1 MTLARHTLKARWAS
15 FVGSFL
21 ALSLGVALFA
31 TAGLTLAAVLS
42 GPDEPP
48 RWFVSPSVVVA
59 GPDGAGVTAAD
70 PDGPAANPGLPPG
83 ERGYVPDGAAA
94 ALTGIEG
101 VSGVVVDRAGYASFG
116 SATEAHPWAASALHP
131 HRMVAGDRPTSDNQV
146 VLTAPTDQKPGDTVT
161 LSTVDGPR
169 DFTVSG
175 VIETEAEPAVYV
187 SEATAE
193 QLAKGRVSAVALL
206 AAPGADPAAIGD
218 RAKSALRGQFPQLRV
233 VTGDARRTAEADPEA
248 GLLIATVSLVGSTAG
263 LAGFVST
270 FVVAGTFAFT
280 VAQRRREF
288 ALLRTAGAT
297 PRQVRR
303 IVINEAALVGVLAAA
318 AGGALSV
325 VLAPVFAR
333 WLADKELAPAGF
345 TAEFVWWPVLAAGGL
360 GLIVALVGAW
370 FAARRAGKVR
380 PIEALREAT
389 VDRRSMTILRWV
401 LGLAC
406 IGGIFP
412 LAPLLSTPE
421 GSAYL
426 LVVVMALILGC
437 TLLLPVMMR
446 PFAWTMTLGSGV
458 VAVLARSGVRTESK
472 RYASTIAP
480 VLITIGLAGASL
492 AGTETISATQAAS
505 LRAQLTAPLLVVP
518 AGDAQLPETVADV
531 AKGVPGVNATA
542 RTKTSGVFDSVRNM
556 MQQRTA
562 WYIDGPSADQVLRL
576 PLTAGT
582 FDDLTGET
590 VAVSAAMADA
600 HGWKLGDQAEL
611 WLGDGSQA
619 SLRLVAIV
627 DDRLGLPNVFLPW
640 AQAAAHTAVPLPD
653 SVYLSL
659 APGADRA
666 SIAAAVAPQ
675 GGAVAETKT
684 HLATLDE
691 QFDRLSRLS
700 LLAIL
705 GMALVYTAISIANT
719 QLMATTGR
727 IRELLTLRLAG
738 ATRRQILRLVGREA
752 ITVGAVGAVIGAL
765 VTGATL
771 IVVTAA
777 LSGLSDSVAVRV
789 PWLILLVVIVSCGV
803 ISFTASVVP
812 AAVALRR
819 ALGRA

>member
-421 GSAYL
+421 ERL
-426 LVVVMALILGC
+426 
-437 TLLLPVMMR
+437 
-446 PFAWTMTLGSGV
+446 
-458 VAVLARSGVRTESK
+458 
-472 RYASTIAP
+472 
-480 VLITIGLAGASL
+480 
-492 AGTETISATQAAS
+492 
-505 LRAQLTAPLLVVP
+505 P
-518 AGDAQLPETVADV
+518 AG
-531 AKGVPGVNATA
+531 
-542 RTKTSGVFDSVRNM
+542 R
-556 MQQRTA
+556 
-562 WYIDGPSADQVLRL
+562 
-576 PLTAGT
+576 
-582 FDDLTGET
+582 
-590 VAVSAAMADA
+590 
-600 HGWKLGDQAEL
+600 
-611 WLGDGSQA
+611 GDGADPRLHPPAARNDEAVRLDDDARQRRGRGAGQVGRAHREQA
-619 SLRLVAIV
+619 VRV
-627 DDRLGLPNVFLPW
+627 DDRPGPHHDRAGRRLARRHRDHLRHPGRQPARPAHRPAARGAGRRRPAARDGGRRGQGRARGQRHGTHQDQRSLRQR
-640 AQAAAHTAVPLPD
+640 AEHDAAAHRVVHRRAQRR
-653 SVYLSL
+653 
-659 APGADRA
+659 PGAA
-666 SIAAAVAPQ
+666 
-675 GGAVAETKT
+675 
-684 HLATLDE
+684 
-691 QFDRLSRLS
+691 
-700 LLAIL
+700 
-705 GMALVYTAISIANT
+705 
-719 QLMATTGR
+719 
-727 IRELLTLRLAG
+727 
-738 ATRRQILRLVGREA
+738 
-752 ITVGAVGAVIGAL
+752 
-765 VTGATL
+765 
-771 IVVTAA
+771 
-777 LSGLSDSVAVRV
+777 
-789 PWLILLVVIVSCGV
+789 
-803 ISFTASVVP
+803 P
-812 AAVALRR
+812 AADRR
-819 ALGRA
+819 NVRRSHRRDRRGQRGDGRRTRVEAR